1 MIGEVFAVLS
11 ALKAL
16 NDGIATVKEG
26 KGNLDSILGN
36 WAEADE
42 KYNEVEKAKAGAMS
56 YKDALKMESAKRQ
69 LANFD
74 QQLKDICMMQGQYDL
89 YTSIKKRME
98 ESRYAHEKE
107 LRIIKKRRL
116 EFKKT
121 MKLVGT
127 IMFTW
132 AFLMILFVCS
142 NLGVPTTMI
151 MAFLLVV
158 IVDGAQ
164 VSDGDMLFQNIYT
177 CNKYANAV
185 ERGESASDRQPY
197 KWQENISAYCIPKM
211 VSKDIELFD

>member
-1 MIGEVFAVLS
+1 MIGEVVAVLS

-107 LRIIKKRRL
+107 LKIIRKRRAD
-116 EFKKT
+116 FKKT

-127 IMFTW
+127 AVFAW
-132 AFLMILFVCS
+132 ACFMVFLVAGIWM
-142 NLGVPTTMI
+142 
-151 MAFLLVV
+151 
-158 IVDGAQ
+158 
-164 VSDGDMLFQNIYT
+164 Y
-177 CNKYANAV
+177 
-185 ERGESASDRQPY
+185 RQ
-197 KWQENISAYCIPKM
+197 E
-211 VSKDIELFD
+211 

>member
-1 MIGEVFAVLS
+1 MIGEVVAVLS

-26 KGNLDSILGN
+26 KGNLDTILGS

-42 KYNEVEKAKAGAMS
+42 KYNDVEKAKAGAMS

-74 QQLKDICMMQGQYDL
+74 QQLKDICMMQGQFDL
-89 YTSIKKRME
+89 YKSIKSRME

-107 LRIIKKRRL
+107 LRILKKRRA

-127 IMFTW
+127 ALFAW
-132 AFLMILFVCS
+132 AFFMIFLFA
-142 NLGVPTTMI
+142 GIWMYR
-151 MAFLLVV
+151 
-158 IVDGAQ
+158 Q
-164 VSDGDMLFQNIYT
+164 
-177 CNKYANAV
+177 
-185 ERGESASDRQPY
+185 GE
-197 KWQENISAYCIPKM
+197 
-211 VSKDIELFD
+211 

>member
-1 MIGEVFAVLS
+1 MIGEVVAVLS

-42 KYNEVEKAKAGAMS
+42 KYNDVEKAKAGAMS

-74 QQLKDICMMQGQYDL
+74 QQLKDICMMQGQFDL

-107 LRIIKKRRL
+107 LKIIRKRRAD
-116 EFKKT
+116 FKKT
-121 MKLVGT
+121 IKLVGT
-127 IMFTW
+127 VVFAW
-132 AFLMILFVCS
+132 ACFMVFLVAGIWM
-142 NLGVPTTMI
+142 
-151 MAFLLVV
+151 
-158 IVDGAQ
+158 
-164 VSDGDMLFQNIYT
+164 Y
-177 CNKYANAV
+177 
-185 ERGESASDRQPY
+185 RQ
-197 KWQENISAYCIPKM
+197 E
-211 VSKDIELFD
+211 

>member
-1 MIGEVFAVLS
+1 MIGEVVAVLS

-16 NDGIATVKEG
+16 NDGIKTIKEG

-74 QQLKDICMMQGQYDL
+74 QQLKDICMMQGQFDL

-107 LRIIKKRRL
+107 LRIIKRRRI

-121 MKLVGT
+121 MKLIGT
-127 IMFTW
+127 VIFAW
-132 AFLMILFVCS
+132 VCF
-142 NLGVPTTMI
+142 
-151 MAFLLVV
+151 MAFLVAG
-158 IVDGAQ
+158 IW
-164 VSDGDMLFQNIYT
+164 MY
-177 CNKYANAV
+177 
-185 ERGESASDRQPY
+185 RQP
-197 KWQENISAYCIPKM
+197 
-211 VSKDIELFD
+211 

>member
-1 MIGEVFAVLS
+1 MIGEVVAVLS

-74 QQLKDICMMQGQYDL
+74 QQLKDICMMQGQFDL

-107 LRIIKKRRL
+107 LKIIRKRRAD
-116 EFKKT
+116 FRKT
-121 MKLVGT
+121 MKLIGT
-127 IMFTW
+127 AVFTW
-132 AFLMILFVCS
+132 AFFMV
-142 NLGVPTTMI
+142 
-151 MAFLLVV
+151 FL
-158 IVDGAQ
+158 I
-164 VSDGDMLFQNIYT
+164 
-177 CNKYANAV
+177 
-185 ERGESASDRQPY
+185 ASVWFYRQ
-197 KWQENISAYCIPKM
+197 K
-211 VSKDIELFD
+211 

>member
-1 MIGEVFAVLS
+1 MIGEVVAVLS

-16 NDGIATVKEG
+16 NDGIKTIKEG

-74 QQLKDICMMQGQYDL
+74 QQLKDICMMQGQFDL
-89 YTSIKKRME
+89 YTSIKRRME

-107 LRIIKKRRL
+107 LKIIRKRRA

-127 IMFTW
+127 VVFAW
-132 AFLMILFVCS
+132 VCF
-142 NLGVPTTMI
+142 
-151 MAFLLVV
+151 MAFLVAG
-158 IVDGAQ
+158 IW
-164 VSDGDMLFQNIYT
+164 MY
-177 CNKYANAV
+177 
-185 ERGESASDRQPY
+185 RQ
-197 KWQENISAYCIPKM
+197 E
-211 VSKDIELFD
+211 

>member
-1 MIGEVFAVLS
+1 MIGEVVAVLS

-16 NDGIATVKEG
+16 NDGIKTVKEG

-107 LRIIKKRRL
+107 LRIIRKRRL
-116 EFKKT
+116 EFKKA
-121 MKLVGT
+121 MKLAGT
-127 IMFTW
+127 VVFTW
-132 AFLMILFVCS
+132 ACFMVFLFAAIW
-142 NLGVPTTMI
+142 
-151 MAFLLVV
+151 A
-158 IVDGAQ
+158 
-164 VSDGDMLFQNIYT
+164 
-177 CNKYANAV
+177 
-185 ERGESASDRQPY
+185 Y
-197 KWQENISAYCIPKM
+197 KQE
-211 VSKDIELFD
+211 

>member
-1 MIGEVFAVLS
+1 MIGEVVAVLS

-26 KGNLDSILGN
+26 KGNLDTILGS

-42 KYNEVEKAKAGAMS
+42 KYNDVEKAKAGAMS

-74 QQLKDICMMQGQYDL
+74 QQLKDICMMQGQFDL
-89 YTSIKKRME
+89 YKSIKSRME

-107 LRIIKKRRL
+107 LRILKKRRA

-127 IMFTW
+127 AVFAWVFFMI
-132 AFLMILFVCS
+132 FLVAGIWMYR
-142 NLGVPTTMI
+142 
-151 MAFLLVV
+151 
-158 IVDGAQ
+158 
-164 VSDGDMLFQNIYT
+164 NI
-177 CNKYANAV
+177 
-185 ERGESASDRQPY
+185 
-197 KWQENISAYCIPKM
+197 
-211 VSKDIELFD
+211 

>member
-1 MIGEVFAVLS
+1 MIGEVVAVLS
-11 ALKAL
+11 AIKAL
-16 NDGIATVKEG
+16 NDGIKTIKEG

-42 KYNEVEKAKAGAMS
+42 KYNSVEKSKAGAMS

-74 QQLKDICMMQGQYDL
+74 QQLKDICMMQGQFDL

-107 LRIIKKRRL
+107 LKIIKKRRL

-127 IMFTW
+127 AIFAWVFFMV
-132 AFLMILFVCS
+132 FLFAGIW
-142 NLGVPTTMI
+142 
-151 MAFLLVV
+151 
-158 IVDGAQ
+158 
-164 VSDGDMLFQNIYT
+164 IY
-177 CNKYANAV
+177 
-185 ERGESASDRQPY
+185 RQG
-197 KWQENISAYCIPKM
+197 
-211 VSKDIELFD
+211 

>member
-1 MIGEVFAVLS
+1 MIGEVVAVLS

-26 KGNLDSILGN
+26 KGNLDSILGS

-107 LRIIKKRRL
+107 LKIIRKRRAD
-116 EFKKT
+116 FKKT
-121 MKLVGT
+121 LKLVGT
-127 IMFTW
+127 VVFAW
-132 AFLMILFVCS
+132 ACFMVFLVAGIWM
-142 NLGVPTTMI
+142 
-151 MAFLLVV
+151 
-158 IVDGAQ
+158 
-164 VSDGDMLFQNIYT
+164 Y
-177 CNKYANAV
+177 
-185 ERGESASDRQPY
+185 RQ
-197 KWQENISAYCIPKM
+197 E
-211 VSKDIELFD
+211 

>member
-1 MIGEVFAVLS
+1 MIGEVVAVLS

-42 KYNEVEKAKAGAMS
+42 TYNEVEKAKAGAMS

-107 LRIIKKRRL
+107 LKIIRKRRA

-127 IMFTW
+127 AVFAW
-132 AFLMILFVCS
+132 ACFMVFLVAGIWM
-142 NLGVPTTMI
+142 
-151 MAFLLVV
+151 
-158 IVDGAQ
+158 
-164 VSDGDMLFQNIYT
+164 Y
-177 CNKYANAV
+177 
-185 ERGESASDRQPY
+185 RQ
-197 KWQENISAYCIPKM
+197 E
-211 VSKDIELFD
+211 

>member
-1 MIGEVFAVLS
+1 MIGEVVAVLS

-89 YTSIKKRME
+89 YTSIKARME

-107 LRIIKKRRL
+107 LKIIRKRRA

-127 IMFTW
+127 VVFAWVCFMV
-132 AFLMILFVCS
+132 FLVAGIWMYR
-142 NLGVPTTMI
+142 
-151 MAFLLVV
+151 
-158 IVDGAQ
+158 Q
-164 VSDGDMLFQNIYT
+164 GD
-177 CNKYANAV
+177 
-185 ERGESASDRQPY
+185 
-197 KWQENISAYCIPKM
+197 
-211 VSKDIELFD
+211 

>member
-1 MIGEVFAVLS
+1 MIGEVVAVLS

-26 KGNLDSILGN
+26 KGNLDTILGS

-74 QQLKDICMMQGQYDL
+74 QQLRDICMMQGQFDL

-107 LRIIKKRRL
+107 LRILKKRRA

-127 IMFTW
+127 ALFAW
-132 AFLMILFVCS
+132 AFFMIFLFA
-142 NLGVPTTMI
+142 GIWMYR
-151 MAFLLVV
+151 
-158 IVDGAQ
+158 Q
-164 VSDGDMLFQNIYT
+164 
-177 CNKYANAV
+177 
-185 ERGESASDRQPY
+185 GE
-197 KWQENISAYCIPKM
+197 
-211 VSKDIELFD
+211 